1 MSAIIVTGLTKS
13 FQSQAGNGVPVLRGL
28 DLTVEEGEFV
38 CILGPTGC
46 GKTTLLRLL
55 SGLLMPD
62 AGEIRLA
69 GEPPGGGQAG
79 LVFQQNSLFPWRKVI
94 RNVTF
99 PLEMKGLPRREA
111 RVKAM
116 ELLDLVGLADVAE
129 SYPWELS
136 GGMQQRAA
144 IARALAGNREI
155 LLMDEPFG
163 ALDDRRR
170 LVLHQ
175 QLLDIREE
183 RRMTV
188 LFVTHNIEE
197 ALILGDRVIVLG
209 HGRVLAEE
217 TVDLP
222 RPRDRLSRAFND
234 ALLELRR
241 VFAASGSPSG

>member
-99 PLEMKGLPRREA
+99 PLEMKGVPRRKA
-111 RVKAM
+111 RVKAL
-116 ELLDLVGLADVAE
+116 ELLELVGLADVAE
-129 SYPWELS
+129 AYPWELS

-170 LVLHQ
+170 LVLQQ

-188 LFVTHNIEE
+188 LFVTHHIEE

-217 TVDLP
+217 AVDLP
-222 RPRDRLSRAFND
+222 RPRDRLSRQFND

-241 VFAASGSPSG
+241 VFAASTG